1 MQNGAKDM
9 TEQDL
14 LSSVACNN
22 SEGVARACGAASA
35 DEVGKALKLAVFQR
49 KDIAIVHTLLALNH
63 TLCLT
68 PVLLTALQRNN
79 LEAFEAVLNKANPLD
94 DRQRVVHEAVMY
106 GYLPCVQ
113 QLLKHS
119 CIDTYA
125 HQLLAQASY
134 NGHAHMVDF
143 LSNFAEPREALA
155 FLEQERVSERH
166 KSLLVEI
173 IKQQQLRQTLINTVN
188 DDNHPT
194 KRNKI

>member
-1 MQNGAKDM
+1 M
-9 TEQDL
+9 TAQDL
-14 LSSVACNN
+14 LNAVACNN
-22 SEGVARACGAASA
+22 CEGVAQACGTANA
-35 DEVGKALKLAVFQR
+35 ELVGKALKFAVFQR
-49 KDIAIVHTLLALNH
+49 KDIAIVHTLLALDH

-68 PVLLTALQRNN
+68 PVLLIALERNN
-79 LEAFEAVLNKANPLD
+79 LEAFEAVLNKANPLE
-94 DRQRVVHEAVMY
+94 DRRRVVHEAVMY

-125 HQLLAQASY
+125 HQLLAQASF
-134 NGHAHMVDF
+134 NGHAQMVDF
-143 LSNFAEPREALA
+143 LCDFADPYTALA
-155 FLEQERVSERH
+155 FLEQEQVPASGKE
-166 KSLLVEI
+166 LLMEH